1 MEKLLLLGLLL
12 AALALFAS
20 ERFRADLVALGLLL
34 TLMLTG
40 ILSVEEGYSG
50 FASPAVITV
59 VCMFV
64 LSGALVRTGVA
75 DEIAAWVIARGVRNQ
90 LGLTL
95 IVMLLVGAMS
105 SFMNNIAAVAIL
117 MPSVFAIAHRSQ
129 LPVTKLLIPLS
140 FGSLLGGLT
149 TLVGTPPNLLASEA
163 LARAGFQPFQ
173 MFDFVPT
180 GLAVLAV
187 GLLYFIVI
195 GTRLVP
201 ARTPASP
208 PEESSTLRHYVT
220 EALVPPRSSL
230 IGKTLDAARLRDT
243 LGLTVLRIHRAY
255 DVERKESAG
264 DRPWLRYGR
273 YGRDEGDGSY
283 SFLPWPEARFA
294 EGDHVQVEGDPSALL
309 QNQGRGMLE
318 IVDPEQAS
326 AALSRP
332 GEQLIGE
339 VALAPGSRSL
349 GISIGE
355 ADFPGRYGVAVLGLR
370 RNGRQQDE
378 RINQL
383 RLEPGDVL
391 LVRGPAAA
399 LAELGHNPDF
409 LVVNRLA
416 GGVRDHSRRWLALGI
431 MALTVFAAAS
441 GLAHISVAAL
451 AGVLLMVATGCMP
464 VRDMYSQ
471 VDWRVI
477 FMIAALMPLS
487 LAMDAEHTG
496 TAAFVAQGLLFFTG
510 TDSPYPAMLLLIVL
524 TVGLTQLM
532 SNAACVV
539 LVAPIAIQLATDMA
553 IDPHAF
559 VMAVAIAASTAFLT
573 PIGHQANMLVYGV
586 GNYRFGD
593 FVRVG
598 GPLTLAIVV
607 TTMLVVPLVWPFVLR

>member
-20 ERFRADLVALGLLL
+20 ERVRADLVALGLLL
-34 TLMLTG
+34 SLMLTG
-40 ILSVEEGYSG
+40 ILDVQEGYSG

-75 DEIAAWVIARGVRNQ
+75 DEIASWVMSRGVRHP

-117 MPSVFAIAHRSQ
+117 MPSVFAIAHRAGI
-129 LPVTKLLIPLS
+129 PVTKLLIPLA

-163 LARAGFQPFQ
+163 LARAGYAPFK
-173 MFDFVPT
+173 MFDFMPTGLTVLATGLLYFMLIGSRLVPVRT
-180 GLAVLAV
+180 PASVPEESSALRQYVTEAVVPRGSTLIGKSMEAARLKEALGLAVLRV
-187 GLLYFIVI
+187 
-195 GTRLVP
+195 
-201 ARTPASP
+201 
-208 PEESSTLRHYVT
+208 
-220 EALVPPRSSL
+220 
-230 IGKTLDAARLRDT
+230 
-243 LGLTVLRIHRAY
+243 HRQYA
-255 DVERKESAG
+255 DERGETIA

-273 YGRDEGDGSY
+273 YGRDEGDGTY
-283 SFLPWPEARFA
+283 SFLPWPEATFQ

-309 QNQGRGMLE
+309 AKQGRGMLE

-326 AALSRP
+326 AALAGS
-332 GEQLIGE
+332 GDQLIGE
-339 VALAPGSRSL
+339 VALAPGSRAL

-391 LVRGPAAA
+391 LVRGPAVA
-399 LAELGHNPDF
+399 LTELGHNPDF
-409 LVVNRLA
+409 LVVNRLSNGA
-416 GGVRDHSRRWLALGI
+416 RDHSRRWLAVGI
-431 MALTVFAAAS
+431 MGATVLAAAS
-441 GLAHISVAAL
+441 GALYISVAAL
-451 AGVLLMVATGCMP
+451 AGVLAMVGSGCMP
-464 VRDMYSQ
+464 VRDMYAQ

-496 TAAFVAQGLLFFTG
+496 AAAFVAEGLMFFTG
-510 TDSPYPAMLLLIVL
+510 GNSPYAAMLLVVLL

-539 LVAPIAIQLATDMA
+539 LVAPIAIQLAHDMG

-559 VMAVAIAASTAFLT
+559 VMATAIAASTAFIT

-598 GPLTLAIVV
+598 GPLTLMIIVV
-607 TTMLVVPLVWPFVLR
+607 VMLVVPMVWPFGG